1 MVSYLTLR
9 FILKLLFIGAVFGN
23 ALDFDNKT
31 VAAILERQFTNPITT
46 HELLGYSFYENK
58 NEMIFQ
64 IEVLT
69 DIEDIN
75 DAILF
80 SFRSI
85 SIIADISKTHFT
97 HSVVVIHF
105 INKSNPIIAKTD
117 LDCSKEYFLELKK
130 TESQWRNSCLSKQI
144 D

>member
-1 MVSYLTLR
+1 MINYLTLKL
-9 FILKLLFIGAVFGN
+9 ILTLLFIGTVFGD
-23 ALDFDNKT
+23 ALDFGDKT
-31 VAAILERQFTNPITT
+31 IKAILEKRFTSPITT
-46 HELLGYSFYENK
+46 HELLGYNFYEDK
-58 NEMIFQ
+58 NETIFQ
-64 IEVLT
+64 IEILA
-69 DIEDIN
+69 DIDDID

-130 TESQWRNSCLSKQI
+130 TESQWRNSCLSIQI

>member
-1 MVSYLTLR
+1 MINYLTLKL
-9 FILKLLFIGAVFGN
+9 ILTLLFIGTVFGD
-23 ALDFDNKT
+23 ALDFSNKT
-31 VAAILERQFTNPITT
+31 ITAILEKRFTSPITT
-46 HELLGYSFYENK
+46 HELLGYNFYEDK
-58 NEMIFQ
+58 NETIFQ
-64 IEVLT
+64 IEILA
-69 DIEDIN
+69 DIDDIN

-130 TESQWRNSCLSKQI
+130 TESQWRNSCLSIQI

>member
-1 MVSYLTLR
+1 MVNYLALK
-9 FILKLLFIGAVFGN
+9 FISKLLLIGSVFGN

-31 VAAILERQFTNPITT
+31 VAAILEKRFTSPITT

-58 NEMIFQ
+58 NETIFQ

-69 DIEDIN
+69 DNDDIT
-75 DAILF
+75 DAIMF
-80 SFRSI
+80 SFRTI

-105 INKSNPIIAKTD
+105 INKSNPIIAKTN

-130 TESQWRNSCLSKQI
+130 TESQWRNSCLSIQI

>member
-1 MVSYLTLR
+1 MINYLTLKL
-9 FILKLLFIGAVFGN
+9 ILTLLFIGTVFGD
-23 ALDFDNKT
+23 ALDFSNKT
-31 VAAILERQFTNPITT
+31 ITAILEKRFTSPITT
-46 HELLGYSFYENK
+46 HELLGYNFYEDK
-58 NEMIFQ
+58 NETIFQ
-64 IEVLT
+64 IEILA
-69 DIEDIN
+69 DIDDIN

-130 TESQWRNSCLSKQI
+130 TESQWKNSCLSIQI

>member
-1 MVSYLTLR
+1 MINYLTLKL
-9 FILKLLFIGAVFGN
+9 ILTLLFIGTVFGD
-23 ALDFDNKT
+23 ALDFSNKT
-31 VAAILERQFTNPITT
+31 ITAILEKRFTSPITT
-46 HELLGYSFYENK
+46 HELLGYNFYEDK
-58 NEMIFQ
+58 NETIFQ
-64 IEVLT
+64 IEILA
-69 DIEDIN
+69 DIDDIN

-130 TESQWRNSCLSKQI
+130 TESHWRNSCLSIQI

>member
-1 MVSYLTLR
+1 MINYLTLK
-9 FILKLLFIGAVFGN
+9 FILKLLFIGSVLGN
-23 ALDFDNKT
+23 ALDFGNKT
-31 VAAILERQFTNPITT
+31 ITAILERQFTSPITT

-58 NEMIFQ
+58 NETIFQ

-69 DIEDIN
+69 DNDDIT
-75 DAILF
+75 DAIMF
-80 SFRSI
+80 SFRTI

-97 HSVVVIHF
+97 HSVVIIHF
-105 INKSNPIIAKTD
+105 INKSNPIVAKTD

-130 TESQWRNSCLSKQI
+130 TESQWRNSCLSIQI